1 MIRRGWGVAEKPWR
15 NPATQHSSLAAFKC
29 ASANACLN
37 TTIEVAVTSIMGKV
51 TSSSPSV
58 CAAGFAGFLWCAH
71 QCTRTLSL
79 SSLLTLS
86 VSSALVSSASVA

>member
-37 TTIEVAVTSIMGKV
+37 TTIEVAVASIMDKV

-58 CAAGFAGFLWCAH
+58 CSAGFAGFLWYAH
-71 QCTRTLSL
+71 HCTRTL

-86 VSSALVSSASVA
+86 VSSALVSSALVA